1 MTYNADTIKEMIPLY
16 VNGKLAEQEKKAFL
30 QGLKEYPELAQEVAD
45 FREIDVIYKDL
56 EAEIPFPDP
65 DAVFNR
71 IMDNIDRQGAG
82 AREKAPVR
90 KVLTPGFRE
99 KLIDFFRTGF
109 MSPRVAWSVAA
120 VQIVLLA
127 AILVAL
133 PGRSAFETLTYSG
146 NGLAA
151 RQELNVVFDEDAVEK
166 DIRALMVRAGAT
178 IVGGP
183 STGGLYIIAIAGDQD
198 AEAVSAVLRNSGIV
212 SFVEQRY

>member
-45 FREIDVIYKDL
+45 FREIDVIYNDL

-82 AREKAPVR
+82 ALEKAPVR
-90 KVLTPGFRE
+90 KVVTPGFRE
-99 KLIDFFRTGF
+99 KLIDFFRTAF

-120 VQIVLLA
+120 VQIILLA
-127 AILVAL
+127 TILVAL
-133 PGRSAFETLTYSG
+133 PGRSTYQTLTSTG
-146 NGLAA
+146 NGADT
-151 RQELNVVFDEDAVEK
+151 RQELNVIFDGDTAEK
-166 DIRALMVRAGAT
+166 DMRALMVLAGTT

-183 STGGLYIIAIAGDQD
+183 SASGLYIVAITGDQSV
-198 AEAVSAVLRNSGIV
+198 EVVSGIFRDSGIV